1 MPRDTGALHLVCG
14 GQMLTDSPN
23 KLWYICWLILV
34 LMGMLSVRLKS
45 NHLSE
50 KRLKGLG
57 FGSDRTLI
65 GAFYL

>member
-1 MPRDTGALHLVCG
+1 
-14 GQMLTDSPN
+14 MLTDSPN

>member
-1 MPRDTGALHLVCG
+1 MPGDTGALHLVCG

-23 KLWYICWLILV
+23 KLWYICRLSLV
-34 LMGMLSVRLKS
+34 VMGMLSVRLKL

-50 KRLKGLG
+50 KHLKGSG

-65 GAFYL
+65 GALYL